1 MTSGWLSSVHL
12 VSFLG
17 RDEYVDTLH
26 FGGSCVTS
34 IFSAANENATCA
46 ANIQE
51 GDALS
56 NLIPLM
62 HTDNP
67 GQTPRLTRK
76 MREIRSNFIEKY
88 GTILSPQSYY

>member
-1 MTSGWLSSVHL
+1 MLWKKTSGLVSSVHL

-17 RDEYVDTLH
+17 KDEYLDTLH
-26 FGGSCVTS
+26 FGGSYVTT

-62 HTDNP
+62 HMTS
-67 GQTPRLTRK
+67 QSRLLT
-76 MREIRSNFIEKY
+76 
-88 GTILSPQSYY
+88 